1 MSSAWRSGGLFRT
14 LLRTQTRFICPPLGP
29 VWIQASEVPES
40 DLLVAPGFD
49 PHKVTGGKRKARK
62 LYKRESND
70 VIVHGVDKVAKG
82 GIGVARGY
90 FIAAVWAHARS

>member
-1 MSSAWRSGGLFRT
+1 MD
-14 LLRTQTRFICPPLGP
+14 
-29 VWIQASEVPES
+29 IQASEVPES

-49 PHKVTGGKRKARK
+49 PHKVTGGKRNARK